1 MMPGTWAT
9 LFKKTAEQPGTL
21 LFADTAGNL
30 RMRPDMGITGDI
42 PHRPAGTHLR
52 VPCSENDAAYMGA
65 DSCARAHRARFKGHD

>member
-1 MMPGTWAT
+1 MTPGTWAV

-65 DSCARAHRARFKGHD
+65 DSCARAHGARFKGHN